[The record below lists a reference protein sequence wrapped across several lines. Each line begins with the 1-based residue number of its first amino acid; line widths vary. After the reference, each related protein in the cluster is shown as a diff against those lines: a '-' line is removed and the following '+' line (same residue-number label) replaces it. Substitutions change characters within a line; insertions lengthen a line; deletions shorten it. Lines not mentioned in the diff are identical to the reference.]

1 MSNGRREPVPG
12 TKCQTDKEEDVLEHT
27 AAAPQPTRG
36 KKKTALQKIEPFL
49 YLAPAFLFF
58 IVFTYYP
65 FIKTFLGTFFTVD
78 SMGNW
83 KSFAGLENYINV
95 LTNESFLTSIK
106 NTIIYVI
113 MAAPVSILIAL
124 LLAMLA
130 SKRTRTSSIYETL
143 FSLTMAMSMSVS
155 AMIFRLA
162 YNPTIGALNYIL
174 GTRINWLNDPKWAM
188 LAVSFIAVWM
198 NIGYNFLFLLAAIR
212 GIPDDILESANLDGA
227 GFFSRTVNIIIPMIS
242 PTLFFLICTS
252 LAKNMMMSGLV
263 LIFTNGANM
272 STTSNID
279 TMISFMYKQA
289 VNNFNYN
296 DAYAAAMI
304 AFALTFVLMLI
315 SFRFEKKGVHYN

>member
-1 MSNGRREPVPG
+1 MKSAQTNGQPV
-12 TKCQTDKEEDVLEHT
+12 LSL
-27 AAAPQPTRG
+27 
-36 KKKTALQKIEPFL
+36 KKKPLIKKLEPFF
-49 YLAPAFLFF
+49 YLAPAVLFF

-83 KSFAGLENYINV
+83 RAFAGLENYISV
-95 LTNESFLTSIK
+95 LTNKNFLVSIK

-113 MAAPVSILIAL
+113 MAAPVSILIAM
-124 LLAMLA
+124 LLAMMA
-130 SKRTRTSSIYETL
+130 TKRTRTSSIYETL

-188 LAVSFIAVWM
+188 FAISFIAVWM

-212 GIPDDILESANLDGA
+212 GIPNDVLESASLDGA
-227 GFFSRTVNIIIPMIS
+227 GMFRRTVSIIMPMIS

-252 LAKNMMMSGLV
+252 LAKNMMMSGLT
-263 LIFTNGANM
+263 LIFTGGGSM
-272 STTSNID
+272 STTANID

-289 VNNFNYN
+289 VNNLNYN

-304 AFALTFVLMLI
+304 AFAITFVLMLI
-315 SFRFEKKGVHYN
+315 SFKFEKKGVHYN